1 MCPSCQVAIWKAW
14 PDPRG
19 PPSRQP
25 SQSTNRDP
33 CSVAWGAWAKTC
45 KRSPLN
51 RTMTL
56 ILKGGATGLGMP
68 NNKSQVAKKDQKESK
83 TGTEISRDSSQS
95 HFIQI
100 CYHQIPPFRP
110 NAFDSKAA
118 GIGKGLKG
126 CPWKT
131 ARKCWNMPK
140 MSGNCCG
147 AWVFE
152 GYFLSVR
159 RLWPMLCSS
168 AIQIHSLALSL
179 SRLCCRSYIR

>member
-1 MCPSCQVAIWKAW
+1 
-14 PDPRG
+14 
-19 PPSRQP
+19 
-25 SQSTNRDP
+25 
-33 CSVAWGAWAKTC
+33 
-45 KRSPLN
+45 
-51 RTMTL
+51 MTL

-83 TGTEISRDSSQS
+83 TGTEIQDLRDSSQS

-126 CPWKT
+126 CPWKLQEN
-131 ARKCWNMPK
+131 AGICLKCL
-140 MSGNCCG
+140 GNCCG

>member
-1 MCPSCQVAIWKAW
+1 
-14 PDPRG
+14 
-19 PPSRQP
+19 
-25 SQSTNRDP
+25 
-33 CSVAWGAWAKTC
+33 
-45 KRSPLN
+45 
-51 RTMTL
+51 MT
-56 ILKGGATGLGMP
+56 LKGGATGLGMP
-68 NNKSQVAKKDQKESK
+68 NNKSQVAKKDQQEST

-95 HFIQI
+95 HFIDMLPSNPSIQAQ
-100 CYHQIPPFRP
+100 CLRQQ
-110 NAFDSKAA
+110 
-118 GIGKGLKG
+118 G
-126 CPWKT
+126 CWNRQGPQRLPLET
-131 ARKCWNMPK
+131 ARKCWSMPN

>member
-45 KRSPLN
+45 IRSPLN

-126 CPWKT
+126 CPWKLQEN
-131 ARKCWNMPK
+131 AGICLKCLEIVVVLGYLRGTSCQWED
-140 MSGNCCG
+140 CG
-147 AWVFE
+147 QC
-152 GYFLSVR
+152 SVR
-159 RLWPMLCSS
+159 QQSKFTLL
-168 AIQIHSLALSL
+168 L
-179 SRLCCRSYIR
+179 SRSLDCAVGVI